1 MRLKARE
8 AGVDLKFVHGSGP
21 AGRITHQ
28 DLDAHIARPPEPSKP
43 SGRAP
48 NEAVET
54 IKVVGMRRR
63 IAENMAELARR
74 IAHFS
79 YVEEVDVTALEELR
93 AALNARAT
101 EERPKL
107 TLLPFLILGIVKAV
121 VEFPQINA
129 HYDDENDVITRFGAV
144 HVGVA
149 TQTPNGLMVPV
160 VRHAETLGL
169 HECARE
175 MRRVSEAARQG
186 VAARDELSG
195 STITLTSLGALGG
208 IVSTP
213 IINRPEVAIVGVNK
227 IVVRPVWR
235 DGAFVP
241 RKVMNLSSSFDHRVV
256 DGYDAATFIQRLRDA
271 DRGPGHAVHRGV
283 NGEKC
288 HTRESGYPA
297 APGRLLRSLRRRR
310 LDPRFR
316 GGDNTRTSRGGRD
329 EMNELRCK
337 VLVIGGGPGGY
348 VAAIRAG
355 QLGLDTIL
363 VEADRLGGTCL
374 NVGCIPSKALIH
386 AAGAAHGLREPRALN
401 AIGLSIGPPKLD
413 FARTIAWKDSIVTR
427 LTTGVGGLLKK
438 AKVRTLLGDGD
449 DRRRQDGD
457 RQRRYRRDA
466 ASSPSILSLRPARSR
481 WNCRRSS
488 SAATSCLRPMRWR

>member
-1 MRLKARE
+1 MPDVGEGVAEAEIVEWAVKVGDLVKEDQVVAAVMTDKATVEIPTPVAGSVLALGGAVGDVLAVGSELIRIDAPGLPDSLLPAAPKSRPQQQEPPPAPSAKPEPRGPRAAAAEPPPRPPEPQKAAPRPPEPQTGAPRPLGEKPLAAPAVRLKARE

-28 DLDAHIARPPEPSKP
+28 DLDAYIARPPEPSKR

-48 NEAVET
+48 NKAVET

-63 IAENMAELARR
+63 IAENMAESARR
-74 IAHFS
+74 VAHFS

-93 AALNARAT
+93 ASLNARAT

-121 VEFPQINA
+121 AEFPQINA

-186 VAARDELSG
+186 VAAREELSG

-235 DGAFVP
+235 DGGFVP
-241 RKVMNLSSSFDHRVV
+241 RKS
-256 DGYDAATFIQRLRDA
+256 
-271 DRGPGHAVHRGV
+271 
-283 NGEKC
+283 
-288 HTRESGYPA
+288 
-297 APGRLLRSLRRRR
+297 
-310 LDPRFR
+310 
-316 GGDNTRTSRGGRD
+316 
-329 EMNELRCK
+329 
-337 VLVIGGGPGGY
+337 
-348 VAAIRAG
+348 
-355 QLGLDTIL
+355 
-363 VEADRLGGTCL
+363 
-374 NVGCIPSKALIH
+374 
-386 AAGAAHGLREPRALN
+386 
-401 AIGLSIGPPKLD
+401 
-413 FARTIAWKDSIVTR
+413 
-427 LTTGVGGLLKK
+427 
-438 AKVRTLLGDGD
+438 
-449 DRRRQDGD
+449 
-457 RQRRYRRDA
+457 
-466 ASSPSILSLRPARSR
+466 
-481 WNCRRSS
+481 
-488 SAATSCLRPMRWR
+488 

>member
-8 AGVDLKFVHGSGP
+8 AGVDLRFVHGSGP

-28 DLDAHIARPPEPSKP
+28 DLDAYIARPPEPSKR

-48 NEAVET
+48 NTAVET

-74 IAHFS
+74 VAHFS

-129 HYDDENDVITRFGAV
+129 HYDDENNVITRFGAV

-160 VRHAETLGL
+160 VRHAESLGL

-186 VAARDELSG
+186 AAARDDLSG

-208 IVSTP
+208 IASTP

-227 IVVRPVWR
+227 IVVKPVWR

-256 DGYDAATFIQRLRDA
+256 DGHDAATFIQRLRTLIEA
-271 DRGPGHAVHRGV
+271 
-283 NGEKC
+283 
-288 HTRESGYPA
+288 PA
-297 APGRLLRSLRRRR
+297 ML
-310 LDPRFR
+310 FI
-316 GGDNTRTSRGGRD
+316 
-329 EMNELRCK
+329 EE
-337 VLVIGGGPGGY
+337 
-348 VAAIRAG
+348 
-355 QLGLDTIL
+355 
-363 VEADRLGGTCL
+363 
-374 NVGCIPSKALIH
+374 
-386 AAGAAHGLREPRALN
+386 
-401 AIGLSIGPPKLD
+401 
-413 FARTIAWKDSIVTR
+413 
-427 LTTGVGGLLKK
+427 
-438 AKVRTLLGDGD
+438 
-449 DRRRQDGD
+449 
-457 RQRRYRRDA
+457 
-466 ASSPSILSLRPARSR
+466 
-481 WNCRRSS
+481 
-488 SAATSCLRPMRWR
+488 

>member
-1 MRLKARE
+1 MGIRSIKMPDVGEGVAEAEIVEWAVKVGDLVREDQVVAAVMTDKATVDIPTPVAGSVLALGGAVGDVLAVGSELIRIDAPGLPDSAVPAAPKSTPQKREPAPRAAAEPPPRPREPQKAAPRQVETRSGAPRPLGEKPLAAPAVRLKARE

-21 AGRITHQ
+21 AGRITHP

-63 IAENMAELARR
+63 IAENMAESARR

-93 AALNARAT
+93 ASLNARAT

-107 TLLPFLILGIVKAV
+107 TLLPFLILGIVKAAA
-121 VEFPQINA
+121 EFPQINA
-129 HYDDENDVITRFGAV
+129 HYDDENAVITRFGAV

-160 VRHAETLGL
+160 IRHAETLGL

-175 MRRVSEAARQG
+175 MRRVSEAARLG

-227 IVVRPVWR
+227 IAVKPVWR

-256 DGYDAATFIQRLRDA
+256 DGYDAATFIQRLR
-271 DRGPGHAVHRGV
+271 
-283 NGEKC
+283 
-288 HTRESGYPA
+288 
-297 APGRLLRSLRRRR
+297 
-310 LDPRFR
+310 
-316 GGDNTRTSRGGRD
+316 
-329 EMNELRCK
+329 
-337 VLVIGGGPGGY
+337 
-348 VAAIRAG
+348 
-355 QLGLDTIL
+355 
-363 VEADRLGGTCL
+363 
-374 NVGCIPSKALIH
+374 ALIQ
-386 AAGAAHGLREPRALN
+386 APA
-401 AIGLSIGPPKLD
+401 
-413 FARTIAWKDSIVTR
+413 
-427 LTTGVGGLLKK
+427 
-438 AKVRTLLGDGD
+438 TLF
-449 DRRRQDGD
+449 
-457 RQRRYRRDA
+457 
-466 ASSPSILSLRPARSR
+466 IEE
-481 WNCRRSS
+481 
-488 SAATSCLRPMRWR
+488 

>member
-1 MRLKARE
+1 MGIRSIKMPDVGEGVAEAEIVEWAVKVGDLVREDQVVAAVMTDKATVDIPTPVAGSVLALGGAVGDVLAVGAELIRIDAPGMPDSLLAAASKSRTQQQEPPPPPIVPEAPEPAPLAAVEAPPRPPEMQKAAPCHLETRAGAPRPLGEKPLAAPAVRLKARE
-8 AGVDLKFVHGSGP
+8 AGVDLRFVHGSGP
-21 AGRITHQ
+21 AGRIAHP
-28 DLDAHIARPPEPSKP
+28 DLDAYIARPPEPPKR

-48 NEAVET
+48 NKAVET

-63 IAENMAELARR
+63 IAENMAESARR
-74 IAHFS
+74 VAHFS

-129 HYDDENDVITRFGAV
+129 HYDDENNVITRFGAV

-175 MRRVSEAARQG
+175 MRRVSEAARHG
-186 VAARDELSG
+186 GAAREVLSG

-227 IVVRPVWR
+227 IVVKPVWR

-256 DGYDAATFIQRLRDA
+256 DGHDAASFIQRLRTLIEA
-271 DRGPGHAVHRGV
+271 
-283 NGEKC
+283 
-288 HTRESGYPA
+288 PA
-297 APGRLLRSLRRRR
+297 ML
-310 LDPRFR
+310 FI
-316 GGDNTRTSRGGRD
+316 
-329 EMNELRCK
+329 EE
-337 VLVIGGGPGGY
+337 
-348 VAAIRAG
+348 
-355 QLGLDTIL
+355 
-363 VEADRLGGTCL
+363 
-374 NVGCIPSKALIH
+374 
-386 AAGAAHGLREPRALN
+386 
-401 AIGLSIGPPKLD
+401 
-413 FARTIAWKDSIVTR
+413 
-427 LTTGVGGLLKK
+427 
-438 AKVRTLLGDGD
+438 
-449 DRRRQDGD
+449 
-457 RQRRYRRDA
+457 
-466 ASSPSILSLRPARSR
+466 
-481 WNCRRSS
+481 
-488 SAATSCLRPMRWR
+488 